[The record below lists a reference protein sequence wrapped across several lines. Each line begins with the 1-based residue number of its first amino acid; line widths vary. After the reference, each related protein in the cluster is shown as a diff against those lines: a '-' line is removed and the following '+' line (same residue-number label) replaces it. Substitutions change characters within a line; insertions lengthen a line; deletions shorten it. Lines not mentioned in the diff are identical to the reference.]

1 MRFFLLV
8 IRAVGLL
15 LIVILSSCTRRMLST
30 VEYEIPANIA
40 NIKIQTGSGF
50 VGPCEPSISISPVD
64 PNFVVAGAVLDNLYV
79 SHDGGSTWKTSRLK
93 SSFGVYGD
101 PVVMFDQKGAIHYAH
116 LSNPKGRAY
125 SSEEFLDRIVVQT
138 SLDGENFSDGSFPPS
153 DQKKITTNI
162 GLQLI
167 QLTMLC

>member
-101 PVVMFDQKGAIHYAH
+101 PVVMFDQKEPSIT
-116 LSNPKGRAY
+116 PI
-125 SSEEFLDRIVVQT
+125 FLTLKAGLIPVK
-138 SLDGENFSDGSFPPS
+138 NFW
-153 DQKKITTNI
+153 I
-162 GLQLI
+162 GLWSKHHWMERIFLMAASLLPIRKRSRQTLA
-167 QLTMLC
+167 CS